1 MPANMN
7 ALAYPLLYI
16 YPGIPLHIPWHAP
29 EYIPK
34 DAPMLDTLGIPP
46 SILQFNY
53 HSGGLGRGRK
63 GKEGVGKG

>member
-1 MPANMN
+1 MPAHMN

-34 DAPMLDTLGIPP
+34 DAPMLDTLGIPL